1 MQAYGAPDAIFTYMD
16 TAFSKQ
22 SSIYNS
28 VTADMSYNEVLAL
41 VESWATTNTGVTSE
55 QYYNGMNSST
65 TIGSTCEMNA
75 RYMWKYTCL
84 QGVFATPF
92 YSIDGLQAGGLNTFE
107 DWQAALDPLVA

>member
-1 MQAYGAPDAIFTYMD
+1 MD
-16 TAFSKQ
+16 TAYAKQ

-28 VTADMSYNEVLAL
+28 VTMDMSYNEVLAL
-41 VESWATTNTGVTSE
+41 IEEWATAGTGVTSD
-55 QYYNGMNSST
+55 QYYSGMNSST
-65 TIGSTCEMNA
+65 TVGQQSEMNA

-107 DWQAALDPLVA
+107 DWQAALNPLVA